1 MPTFVQR
8 YLPTFKLVW
17 RLALPI
23 IFTNLLM
30 TLVQVVDVFM
40 VGRLGPI
47 EIAAVG
53 MSVAIRMLVN
63 TFILAVVTGSMALAA
78 QAKGARDPQRLSD
91 VTRQSLSL
99 AVLVSLVLST
109 VGYFSSEPLLR
120 FLNGAGDPLA
130 VELGTGYLKLL
141 FLGTFFLV
149 GTFLTNSIMQ
159 GAGDTVTPLYI
170 TGGVNA
176 LNIALNYLFI
186 FGPGPLPA
194 FGVTGAA
201 MATLLSRIVGMI
213 VSLAVI
219 YSGKSVITILP
230 GSYLPNWRTYW
241 DILSIGLPAGI
252 QSVLQQ
258 SNRLMVM
265 RIVTA
270 TAAGTYGAAALAI
283 GMQVMALSF
292 MPGYAIHIAATSL
305 VGQALGAWQTEDA
318 RLRGNVAIVLGVV
331 VMSAITVPLVIFA
344 PELIRLFDPSAHPT
358 VISAGTSYLRINA
371 VAQPLL
377 AIGMVADGAL
387 RGAGDTKP
395 SLLATLIGGWL
406 VAIPLAYVLA
416 LPLDLG
422 VQSIWYALVLGTT
435 AGVSY
440 LYLRWRNL
448 RWVDVALHRT
458 AIYRM
463 HLRHL
468 SAELQARFLTDIRT
482 PLMSQP
488 QTVEQID
495 ERGISYRN
503 RRGLVRIAFTERGY
517 QIAEGY
523 GLIADP
529 IAATEGPPGD
539 EPPKPAGQGDS
550 ETQKTVRLRRQ

>member
-1 MPTFVQR
+1 MTTAAIIQR

-30 TLVQVVDVFM
+30 TLVHVVDLFM

-63 TFILAVVTGSMALAA
+63 TFILAVVTGSMTLAA

-99 AVLVSLVLST
+99 AVLVSLVLSI
-109 VGYFSSEPLLR
+109 VGYVSAEPLLR

-130 VELGTGYLKLL
+130 VELGTGYLQLL

-170 TGGVNA
+170 TGGVNV

-194 FGVTGAA
+194 FGVIGAA
-201 MATLLSRIVGMI
+201 MATLLSRVVGMI
-213 VSLAVI
+213 VSLVVI
-219 YSGKSVITILP
+219 YSGRSVITILP

-252 QSVLQQ
+252 QSVLRQ
-258 SNRLMVM
+258 SNQLMVM

-283 GMQVMALSF
+283 GMQVMSLAF
-292 MPGYAIHIAATSL
+292 MPGYAIHVAATSL

-318 RLRGNVAIVLGVV
+318 RLRGNVAIVLGVL

-344 PELIRLFDPSAHPT
+344 PQLIRLFDPSAHPT
-358 VISAGTSYLRINA
+358 VVSAGTSYLRINA

-395 SLLATLIGGWL
+395 SLFATMIGGWL
-406 VAIPLAYVLA
+406 VAIPLAYLLA
-416 LPLDLG
+416 LPLNLG
-422 VQSIWYALVLGTT
+422 VQSIWYALVLGTL
-435 AGVSY
+435 AGASY

-448 RWVDVALHRT
+448 RWVAVALHRT
-458 AIYRM
+458 ALYRR

-468 SAELQARFLTDIRT
+468 SLEQQTRFLSEIRT
-482 PLMSQP
+482 PMMALP
-488 QTVEQID
+488 QAVEQID
-495 ERGISYRN
+495 DHGISYRS
-503 RRGLVRIAFTERGY
+503 GGEVVRVDFSERDYRVVDQRDAAPHAHHPGETSKLERG
-517 QIAEGY
+517 ER
-523 GLIADP
+523 
-529 IAATEGPPGD
+529 
-539 EPPKPAGQGDS
+539 S
-550 ETQKTVRLRRQ
+550 